1 MGQHPTSTAQCS
13 VQPGAT
19 LSYIM
24 VAWSWSSC
32 TCGGCSFSLMVAT
45 ATVPWMATAH
55 AHPPCSEAQAA
66 HGGAV
71 HMPEAFSPARL
82 SYIMH
87 AWSWSS
93 LILTVAA
100 ATVLWMATAVAHPQR
115 SEARAAHRSTVP
127 IAVAMHEPL
136 SSCNRVRPGDAS
148 NGNVR
153 QVSPVVEHVVET
165 HETCVSLRHI
175 LQVSARH
182 KLLVHASCIR
192 NAVAL
197 LLSLDNDTHG
207 AGIIQ
212 LRAVNRVQAQAHN
225 RARRQLNAAV

>member
-1 MGQHPTSTAQCS
+1 MW
-13 VQPGAT
+13 V
-19 LSYIM
+19 
-24 VAWSWSSC
+24 
-32 TCGGCSFSLMVAT
+32 
-45 ATVPWMATAH
+45 
-55 AHPPCSEAQAA
+55 
-66 HGGAV
+66 
-71 HMPEAFSPARL
+71 
-82 SYIMH
+82 
-87 AWSWSS
+87 S
-93 LILTVAA
+93 LILKVAA
-100 ATVLWMATAVAHPQR
+100 ASVLWMATAVAHPLR
-115 SEARAAHRSTVP
+115 FEARAAKRSTVP

-225 RARRQLNAAV
+225 RARRQLNAAVQCGCPAPHPCCLKLLRLTVYGDTEHTHHERWADHGSRP